1 MPAGV
6 CWFVVPMRFCDWAGE
21 VDGVY
26 LLTRRLSRA
35 SAATALLLLPVGVF
49 GVFGVSG
56 VTGVQAK
63 LTLTLMQEATK
74 VQSKTVK
81 KNTRSK

>member
-35 SAATALLLLPVGVF
+35 SAATALLLALF
-49 GVFGVSG
+49 
-56 VTGVQAK
+56 
-63 LTLTLMQEATK
+63 
-74 VQSKTVK
+74 QSRKAIDETAANYLDSRSRYTTCTV
-81 KNTRSK
+81 RRYECSMEQSAC